1 MIRKSCSDC
10 KSSQNTERRL
20 KLSRLLPILLIPAFF
35 LAGIA
40 ILAYPFVSNY
50 INELHSSH
58 AIQQLEQALENAEDA
73 ELKRQRELAEQYNES
88 LRNTGEN
95 VSCPHN
101 YEDILSFPGGIMG
114 YLDIPSINIH
124 LPIYHGTGEDALAKG
139 VGHLPDTAFPIGG
152 KGNHSVLTGHTGLPS
167 AKLFT
172 DLTKLSVGDLF
183 YINIL
188 GETLVYEVD
197 QIKIVLPSEVDTLL
211 PTAEKDYCTLV
222 TCTPYG
228 VNSHRLLVRGRRI
241 HIDGGK

>member
-1 MIRKSCSDC
+1 MTSTSCSNENFTS
-10 KSSQNTERRL
+10 KTKRRL
-20 KLSRLLPILLIPAFF
+20 IPSRLLPIILIFVFF
-35 LAGIA
+35 FIGITV
-40 ILAYPFVSNY
+40 LCYPFISNY
-50 INELHSSH
+50 INTLHSSQV
-58 AIQQLEQALENAEDA
+58 IEQLEQALENADDKELNYQRKLA
-73 ELKRQRELAEQYNES
+73 ELYNES

-95 VSCPHN
+95 VSCPYN

-172 DLTKLSVGDLF
+172 DLTKLGMGDLF
-183 YINIL
+183 TVHIL
-188 GETLVYEVD
+188 GKTLTYQVD
-197 QIKIVLPSEVDTLL
+197 QITIVLPSAVDELL
-211 PTAEKDYCTLV
+211 PVAGADYCTLV

-241 HIDGGK
+241 LTDSDE

>member
-1 MIRKSCSDC
+1 MTSTSCSDANFTH
-10 KSSQNTERRL
+10 KTKRRL
-20 KLSRLLPILLIPAFF
+20 TPSRLLPVILIFAFF
-35 LAGIA
+35 FIGITV
-40 ILAYPFVSNY
+40 LCYPFISNY
-50 INELHSSH
+50 INTLHSSQV
-58 AIQQLEQALENAEDA
+58 IEQLEQALENADDK
-73 ELKRQRELAEQYNES
+73 ELKHQRELAELYNEN
-88 LRNTGEN
+88 LRNPGEN
-95 VSCPHN
+95 VSCPYN
-101 YEDILSFPGGIMG
+101 YEEILSFPRGIMG

-139 VGHLPDTAFPIGG
+139 IGHLPDTAFPIGG

-197 QIKIVLPSEVDTLL
+197 QIKTVLPSEVNELL

-228 VNSHRLLVRGRRI
+228 VNSHRLLVRGSRI
-241 HIDGGK
+241 HIDDGE

>member
-1 MIRKSCSDC
+1 MITH
-10 KSSQNTERRL
+10 SSKDVPKQTKRRL
-20 KLSRLLPILLIPAFF
+20 TFGRLLPILLIPAFF

-58 AIQQLEQALENAEDA
+58 VIQQLEQALENTNAT
-73 ELKRQRELAEQYNES
+73 ELKRQRKLAEQYNES
-88 LRNTGEN
+88 LRNPSE
-95 VSCPHN
+95 SSECP
-101 YEDILSFPGGIMG
+101 YEYNEILNFPGGIMG
-114 YLDIPSINIH
+114 YIDIPAINVH
-124 LPIYHGTGEDALAKG
+124 LPIYHGTEEDVLAKG
-139 VGHLPDTAFPIGG
+139 VGHLPGTAFPIGG
-152 KGNHSVLTGHTGLPS
+152 VGNHSVLTGHTGLPS
-167 AKLFT
+167 ARLFT
-172 DLTKLSVGDLF
+172 DLTKLSVGDFF

-197 QIKIVLPSEVDTLL
+197 QIKTVLPSEVSELL

-241 HIDGGK
+241 FTDSGE

>member
-10 KSSQNTERRL
+10 KCSRNTERRL

-58 AIQQLEQALENAEDA
+58 AIQQLEQVLENAEDA

-95 VSCPHN
+95 VSCPYN
-101 YEDILSFPGGIMG
+101 YEEILSFPGGIMG

-124 LPIYHGTGEDALAKG
+124 LPIYHGTGDDALAKG
-139 VGHLPDTAFPIGG
+139 IGHLPDTAFPIGG

-172 DLTKLSVGDLF
+172 DLINLAVGDLF
-183 YINIL
+183 YIHIL
-188 GETLVYEVD
+188 GEILTYEVD
-197 QIKIVLPSEVDTLL
+197 QIKIVLPSEVDALL
-211 PTAEKDYCTLV
+211 PTAGKDYCTLV

-228 VNSHRLLVRGRRI
+228 VNSHRLLVRGRRVE
-241 HIDGGK
+241 